1 MAKKF
6 NTDIIGG
13 IIGLVITVFFWFSRE
28 GVTRLSIMFPN
39 ALLILMAVFSAAIII
54 KGFARADRQPIF
66 SNGDQRRIVVTSAT
80 LFLWVLAVVWIGFYV
95 GSVIMFSFLVYYLA
109 SARKKVR
116 LSQFAIWVVIIA
128 GLVGFFYFIFAKLLY
143 VPLPKGI
150 LF

>member
-1 MAKKF
+1 MTKKF

-13 IIGLVITVFFWFSRE
+13 VVGLAITIFFWFSR
-28 GVTRLSIMFPN
+28 GDVSRLSIMFPN
-39 ALLILMAVFSAAIII
+39 AILILMAVFSLAIII
-54 KGFARADRQPIF
+54 KGFIKADRKPVF
-66 SNGDQRRIVVTSAT
+66 SNGDQRRIAVTTAA
-80 LFLWVLAVVWIGFYV
+80 LFIWVLAIVWIGFYV
-95 GSVIMFSFLVYYLA
+95 ASVLMFSFLAYYLA
-109 SARKKVR
+109 SARIKVS

>member
-1 MAKKF
+1 MAEKF

-28 GVTRLSIMFPN
+28 GVTHLSIMFPN

-54 KGFARADRQPIF
+54 KGFVRADRQPIF
-66 SNGDQRRIVVTSAT
+66 SNGDQRRIAVTAAI
-80 LFLWVLAVVWIGFYV
+80 LFLWVVAIVWIGFYV
-95 GSVIMFSFLVYYLA
+95 ASVLMFSFLAYYLA
-109 SARKKVR
+109 SARIKVR

-143 VPLPKGI
+143 VPLPRGI

>member
-54 KGFARADRQPIF
+54 KGFVRADRKPIF

-95 GSVIMFSFLVYYLA
+95 CSVIMFSFLVYYLA